1 MARCIVFDLDGTL
14 ADTSGDLINA
24 ANACFADMGLTER
37 LVHGAD
43 AGTALRGGRAMLS
56 LGLMRATGSVD
67 EDVLKRYY
75 PFLLSAYAQSI
86 DVHTVLYEGAMEA
99 VARLRDAGDKVAICT
114 NKPEGLAETLMT
126 RLGVRAEFDALIGA
140 DTLPTRKPDPAPFF
154 AAVDLSGGHRTR
166 SVLIGDTVTD
176 RETARAAGVPSILV
190 EFGPAGG
197 EMAALGPEALLPHY
211 DQLDA
216 VLARVC
222 P

>member
-24 ANACFADMGLTER
+24 ANACFADMGLSER

-56 LGLMRATGSVD
+56 LGLQRAVGAVD
-67 EDVLKRYY
+67 EAVLTRYY
-75 PFLLSAYAQSI
+75 PVLLDAYAEAI

-99 VARLRDAGDKVAICT
+99 VARLRAGGDKVAICT
-114 NKPEGLAETLMT
+114 NKPEGLAELLMT

-140 DTLPTRKPDPAPFF
+140 DTLATRKPDPAPFF
-154 AAVDLSGGHRTR
+154 ASVDRAGGDRAR

-197 EMAALGPEALLPHY
+197 DMVALEPQALLPHY
-211 DQLDA
+211 DHLDA
-216 VLARVC
+216 VLAKVC